1 MKISTTTT
9 KIKKQSKKISGMI
22 SELKK
27 QFFALE
33 VMQSKWEADH
43 GLMKPI
49 GSVDE
54 YMARIT
60 KSA

>member
-1 MKISTTTT
+1 MKIPATKL

-27 QFFALE
+27 EFFALE

-43 GLMKPI
+43 GLVKPI
-49 GSVDE
+49 DSVDE
-54 YMARIT
+54 YITRIT